1 MVPTRTL
8 TRPRYPSHCVTAAH
22 GRGGPDQP
30 LPFSRRHITAG
41 PRDRKPLSLRA
52 NTLANIG
59 GKGLSIAVSLFTSP
73 FIVTQVGVESFGFWA
88 VVSAFSAYAALL
100 NFGIG
105 PAFMRYV
112 AAHHALGEYD
122 EIARKGT
129 VSLLIAWV
137 FALAIVALTLA
148 GTTVLPHGWT
158 DGWPDH
164 WQAALV
170 GVGVNLA
177 GVSIASA
184 FQAYPAG
191 LGRWDLQNLPTA
203 VFQVVFAV
211 AVVATLLSGM
221 DLDGLGLSVAV
232 AGIAMALTAWW
243 TARYVWRQPWSLRH
257 VRRDEATE
265 LLRYGGNLQLV
276 TLVVVVNVQA
286 DKPVLLAAGG
296 SLRFVAYYEL
306 ASRVAFQLRSLP
318 VMALGPLATQAAH
331 DAAGKP
337 IEVLRGFY
345 ERSLEVIT
353 SIGAGPLL
361 AVFGACYPLMLAWL
375 GPSYTTTSAIVVI
388 LGFGYAVNLIT
399 GAGSSIAR
407 GCGRPE
413 LDRNYSLLGLAINVG
428 RTVLFGVIWGPWG
441 VIAATAA
448 GLTFGSVYMLV
459 SMDRW
464 LGSRTFGRSSAL
476 IPALPSLAAGAA
488 TFAATIVAMQ
498 FLPADSRLVC
508 VGYGA
513 VSLAAFAAL
522 WLAVM
527 PDARRKLVRRLRR
540 QERVPEDA
548 VPSWLR

>member
-1 MVPTRTL
+1 LKLLARDGDM
-8 TRPRYPSHCVTAAH
+8 
-22 GRGGPDQP
+22 
-30 LPFSRRHITAG
+30 RRRAPKVAG
-41 PRDRKPLSLRA
+41 PRDRKPLNLRT

-73 FIVTQVGVESFGFWA
+73 FIITQIGVEAFGFWA
-88 VVSAFSAYAALL
+88 IISAFSAYAALL

-112 AAHHALGEYD
+112 AAHHALGEHD

-129 VSLLIAWV
+129 TSMLIAWV
-137 FALAIVALTLA
+137 FAILIVSATIAATML
-148 GTTVLPHGWT
+148 LPASWT
-158 DGWPDH
+158 DGWPDQ
-164 WQAALV
+164 WEIALV

-177 GVSIASA
+177 CVSIASA

-203 VFQVVFAV
+203 LFQIVFTISIIV
-211 AVVATLLSGM
+211 TLLSGM
-221 DLDGLGLSVAV
+221 GLGGLGVSVAV
-232 AGIAMALTAWW
+232 AGAAMVIAAWGV
-243 TARYVWRQPWSLRH
+243 ARYVWRQPWSLRQI
-257 VRRDEATE
+257 RRAEATE
-265 LLRYGGNLQLV
+265 LLRYGGNLQLIN
-276 TLVVVVNVQA
+276 LVVVINVQA

-331 DAAGKP
+331 DAAGQP
-337 IEVLRGFY
+337 LTVLRTFY
-345 ERSLEVIT
+345 ERSLTLIT

-375 GPSYTTTSAIVVI
+375 GPSYTTTSTIVVI
-388 LGFGYAVNLIT
+388 LGFGYAINLVT

-428 RTVLFGVIWGPWG
+428 LTVACGAIWGPWG

-464 LGSRTFGRSSAL
+464 LGSQTFGRHSAL
-476 IPALPSLAAGAA
+476 LPALPSLGLGAL
-488 TFAATIVAMQ
+488 TFTATIIAMQ
-498 FLPADSRLVC
+498 FVPTDVRWSCLV
-508 VGYGA
+508 YGIA
-513 VSLAAFAAL
+513 SMSVFATL
-522 WLAVM
+522 CLTFM
-527 PDARRKLVRRLRR
+527 PDMYDKVVARLRR
-540 QERVPEDA
+540 RSRADEVAPA
-548 VPSWLR
+548 A